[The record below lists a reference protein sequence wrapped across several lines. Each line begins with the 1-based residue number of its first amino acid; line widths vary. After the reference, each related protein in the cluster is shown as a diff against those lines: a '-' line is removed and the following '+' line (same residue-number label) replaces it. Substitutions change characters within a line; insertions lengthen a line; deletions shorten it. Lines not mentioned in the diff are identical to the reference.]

1 MRRSFYFL
9 KTVSLLLDNWQRLV
23 IRKLL
28 IAIPIILMMI
38 SACSPERKLARE
50 FIRNRDSTAVM
61 LLMPSYILKS
71 NLKWWE
77 VEDYDKMND
86 REKDSALY
94 YNSTFLKEVDDD
106 FLIARFKSSLQSG
119 LMKYNIKPFTED
131 MLLDFMEVG
140 YRAYKVVLAQVELE
154 EDIFKYHF
162 EDVFFVT
169 GLFYE
174 DFDLNLISMNTW
186 FEITPMN
193 DPLSVNNVLY
203 ASGDMMDGIE
213 GRFQNNLFSDDVK
226 FNYNYFPIK
235 TEDIY
240 ALTAMLGEKYAGYIY
255 DYMLNEYIHRHF
267 PDGERPKIYFSFD
280 PSTSAVSPAK
290 EERFTFIRP

>member
-154 EDIFKYHF
+154 EDIFQYHV
-162 EDVFFVT
+162 E
-169 GLFYE
+169 
-174 DFDLNLISMNTW
+174 
-186 FEITPMN
+186 
-193 DPLSVNNVLY
+193 
-203 ASGDMMDGIE
+203 
-213 GRFQNNLFSDDVK
+213 
-226 FNYNYFPIK
+226 
-235 TEDIY
+235 
-240 ALTAMLGEKYAGYIY
+240 
-255 DYMLNEYIHRHF
+255 
-267 PDGERPKIYFSFD
+267 
-280 PSTSAVSPAK
+280 
-290 EERFTFIRP
+290 